1 VKIYIFREKIE
12 MSIEALA
19 MAGVDYTESGLRF
32 EEWPEQISGLE
43 QPPLHLLAEQ
53 NSPEKSSGLEQPTL
67 HLLAEQNSCIEAEK
81 MGGDVMLVANR
92 EWTKARMRQW
102 AKAVAA
108 LMEDR

>member
-1 VKIYIFREKIE
+1 

-32 EEWPEQISGLE
+32 EEWPE
-43 QPPLHLLAEQ
+43 
-53 NSPEKSSGLEQPTL
+53 KSSGLEQPPL

-81 MGGDVMLVANR
+81 MGGGVMLAANR
-92 EWTKARMRQW
+92 EWTEARMREW

-108 LMEDR
+108 LMKDW